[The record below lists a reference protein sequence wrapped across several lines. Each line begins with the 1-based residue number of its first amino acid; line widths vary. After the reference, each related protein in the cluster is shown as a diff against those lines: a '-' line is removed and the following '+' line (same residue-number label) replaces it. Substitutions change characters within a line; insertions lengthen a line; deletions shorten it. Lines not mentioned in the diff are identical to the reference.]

1 MVKCRWDFN
10 VVCPIPNGRKGLILK
25 LHFFVRQSDF
35 FFPCANAILWM
46 PTSLKFFLL
55 PFSGIIFQCA
65 GIDFSL
71 KSFHSCLFA
80 GFFEGQVWIFNF
92 GKNPRRSHS
101 TWSLVDQVVTLDGG
115 DESNVHCTYIRIQIQ
130 RRQNTWMLGTWSL
143 VSIMLSQFVA
153 QPRDLMFTK
162 FQP

>member
-1 MVKCRWDFN
+1 MR
-10 VVCPIPNGRKGLILK
+10 
-25 LHFFVRQSDF
+25 
-35 FFPCANAILWM
+35 
-46 PTSLKFFLL
+46 
-55 PFSGIIFQCA
+55 FQCCVSNPQWKERFNFKVTFFCQTVWLFLSLCKCDIVNA
-65 GIDFSL
+65 NLFKVLPLALFSNAL
-71 KSFHSCLFA
+71 ELTFHWKVFTHALLLV
-80 GFFEGQVWIFNF
+80 FFEGQVWIFNF

-101 TWSLVDQVVTLDGG
+101 TWSLVGQVVTLDGG

>member
-10 VVCPIPNGRKGLILK
+10 VLCPIPNGRKGLILK

-46 PTSLKFFLL
+46 PTSLKSFLWHYFPMRWNWFF
-55 PFSGIIFQCA
+55 SKK
-65 GIDFSL
+65 FSL
-71 KSFHSCLFA
+71 MPCCWI
-80 GFFEGQVWIFNF
+80 FEGQVWIFNF

-101 TWSLVDQVVTLDGG
+101 TWSLVSQVVTLDGG
-115 DESNVHCTYIRIQIQ
+115 DDSNVHCTYIRIQIQ